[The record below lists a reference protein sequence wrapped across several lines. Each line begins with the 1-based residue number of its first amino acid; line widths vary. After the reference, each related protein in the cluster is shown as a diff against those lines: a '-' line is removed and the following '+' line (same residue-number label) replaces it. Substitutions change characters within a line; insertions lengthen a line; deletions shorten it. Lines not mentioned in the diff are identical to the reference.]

1 MAKKMKPIILEFEIA
16 PLLRSLNWTLS
27 LAESCTGGLISHR
40 VTNIPGSSD
49 YYLGGVN
56 SYTNVVKQ
64 KLLGVQ
70 NETLTQYGAVS
81 EQTVREMAAGARALF
96 QSDVSIAVSG
106 IAGPG
111 GGSPQKPVGTV
122 WIGLAIHDALS
133 AQVFR
138 FFGDRLAIKNQS
150 AEMALWLLFQAL
162 TDHTQSQAGSKTS
175 PAYQPLAVN
184 FSFSPSGTPHVQSIN
199 LRKSEIPIISSGRQW
214 QDESGWHVLVMDI
227 QNQVYELLYQ
237 NDGRWYCRPPQ
248 PIRNV
253 S

>member
-1 MAKKMKPIILEFEIA
+1 MKPIVLEFEIA

-49 YYLGGVN
+49 YYIGGVN
-56 SYTNVVKQ
+56 SYTNAVKH

-70 NETLTQYGAVS
+70 NETLTKYGAVS
-81 EQTVREMAAGARALF
+81 EQTVREMATGARALF

-106 IAGPG
+106 IAGPS

-122 WIGLAIHDALS
+122 WIGLAVHDSLD
-133 AQVFR
+133 AQVFH
-138 FFGDRLAIKNQS
+138 FIGDRLAIKNQS

-162 TDHTQSQAGSKTS
+162 IDHTQYQQQTNKIPT
-175 PAYQPLAVN
+175 YQPLAVH
-184 FSFSPSGTPHVQSIN
+184 FSFDPTGSPRIHSIN
-199 LRKSEIPIISSGRQW
+199 LRQSEINIVSSGRQW
-214 QDESGWHVLVMDI
+214 QDESGWHILVMDI
-227 QNQVYELLYQ
+227 QSQVYELLYQ
-237 NDGRWYCRPPQ
+237 KDGRWYCRPPQ
-248 PIRNV
+248 TIRSV